1 MKTPED
7 DLIDFMLN
15 YSDIFG
21 GYIGYWGRGMRTRSG
36 GFKAWLIVEH
46 DGLSY
51 EEADELLNR
60 SDQDLAAGKPV
71 VSPVHLLDQTSA
83 KRVIEEGKKKYGE
96 KFADNYDAT
105 MLDVAIQRALLGE
118 VRYG

>member
-1 MKTPED
+1 MKTDED
-7 DLIDFMLN
+7 YLIDFMLN

-21 GYIGYWGRGMRTRSG
+21 AYIGYWGRGMRTQSG
-36 GFKAWLIVEH
+36 RRKAWLIVEH

-51 EEADELLNR
+51 GEADEILNR
-60 SDQDLAAGKPV
+60 SEEFRAAGMPL
-71 VSPVHLLDQTSA
+71 PERVHLLDEAAA

-96 KFADNYDAT
+96 RFAEDHDAT
-105 MLDVAIQRALLGE
+105 TLDVAIQRALLKE